1 MQDEALQ
8 SQDTEVLCTKWDDTA
23 FCGSLN
29 CVSVEGDVE
38 AIGSCACQ
46 EPKREREG

>member
-1 MQDEALQ
+1 MQDAAIQ
-8 SQDTEVLCTKWDDTA
+8 SKDTKVLCTKWGDTA

-29 CVSVEGDVE
+29 CEGEEVDVE